1 MKPMDSDFQSRD
13 QLLQELEG
21 LRHRVA
27 VLEEEQV
34 NRERPGDDVDLFRR
48 LVEHSLGLMCV
59 HDLDGNL
66 LFVNTAAA
74 QALGFRP
81 EDGVGWNL
89 RRFLSPSVES
99 QFDAYLER
107 IRNHG
112 VDSGLMRLVGKNG
125 TEQVWLYRNVLYEE
139 SGKAPRV
146 LGHAQDIT
154 DRVRAEQ
161 ALRQSEQ
168 RFRLLADTALILIWM
183 SDGGGGC
190 VFLNRPWLE
199 FTGKALEEQLGDGW
213 MESIHAADRDRFV
226 EALGSAMAAGIPFQ
240 VEYRLRRADGEY
252 RWMFGSGVPRVGTE
266 GAFAGFIGS
275 CVDIS
280 PIRQAR
286 EALEAAREDLAA
298 LGARRTVELEHSAIQ
313 LSAAVHH
320 SARIEDERARVH
332 RLDAGAGSPAA
343 TLAWGPQKPDRA
355 KTVLLVEA
363 RTDVRHLLRDILQL
377 DGYRVIDVGDVQAAL
392 AVIETSSEPVHLLL
406 TTTATLGTSGPT
418 VADRIAAVRPGLSI
432 LYMSDSSLE
441 VTAHQGGLEP
451 GGVPLPRRPPTL
463 MDLLGKVREAIDR

>member
-1 MKPMDSDFQSRD
+1 MDSDFQSRD
-13 QLLQELEG
+13 QLLQELQS
-21 LRHRVA
+21 LRRRVA
-27 VLEEEQV
+27 VLEEELV
-34 NRERPGDDVDLFRR
+34 NRARPGDDVDLFRR
-48 LVEHSLGLMCV
+48 LVEHSLGLMCI
-59 HDLDGNL
+59 HDLDGKL

-74 QALGFRP
+74 QALGLRA

-89 RRFLSPSVES
+89 RRFLSPTVES

-139 SGKAPRV
+139 SGKPPRV

-154 DRVRAEQ
+154 DRVRVEQ

-168 RFRLLADTALILIWM
+168 QFRLLADTALILIWM
-183 SDGGGGC
+183 SDRGGGC

-213 MESIHAADRDRFV
+213 IESIHAADRDRFV
-226 EALGSAMAAGIPFQ
+226 EAHRSAVAAGTPFQ

-252 RWMFGSGVPRVGTE
+252 RWMFGSGVPRVNSDGT
-266 GAFAGFIGS
+266 FAGFIGS

-298 LGARRTVELEHSAIQ
+298 LGAPRTAELEQSDIQ
-313 LSAAVHH
+313 FSAAVQH
-320 SARIEDERARVH
+320 SAGLQDEKARPH
-332 RLDAGAGSPAA
+332 HLDAAAGQAGSPAA
-343 TLAWGPQKPDRA
+343 TRVRAPKNPDRA

-363 RTDVRHLLRDILQL
+363 RADVRNLLRDILQL
-377 DGYRVIDVGDVQAAL
+377 DGYRVIDVGDAQAAL
-392 AVIETSSEPVHLLL
+392 AVIESAAEPVHLLL
-406 TTTATLGTSGPT
+406 TTIAMLGTCAPT
-418 VADRIAAVRPGLSI
+418 VADRIAAVRPGFSI
-432 LYMSDSSLE
+432 LYMSDTGVE
-441 VTAHQGGLEP
+441 ITAQQGGFEP
-451 GGVPLPRRPPTL
+451 RVRLLKMPFTL
-463 MDLLGKVREAIDR
+463 VDLLDKVREAIERQ

>member
-1 MKPMDSDFQSRD
+1 MDSDFQSRD
-13 QLLQELEG
+13 QLLQELQG
-21 LRHRVA
+21 LRRRLA
-27 VLEEEQV
+27 ALEEEQV
-34 NRERPGDDVDLFRR
+34 NRERDGDDVDLFRR
-48 LVEHSLGLMCV
+48 LVEHSLGLMCI

-99 QFDAYLER
+99 QFDVYLER

-139 SGKAPRV
+139 SGKPPRV

-183 SDGGGGC
+183 SDRGGGC

-213 MESIHAADRDRFV
+213 IESIHVADRDRFV
-226 EALGSAMAAGIPFQ
+226 EAHGSAMAAGIPFQ

-252 RWMFGSGVPRVGTE
+252 RWMFGSGVPRVETD

-298 LGARRTVELEHSAIQ
+298 LGARRTAELEHSYIQ
-313 LSAAVHH
+313 PSAAVQH
-320 SARIEDERARVH
+320 SARLEDERARVH
-332 RLDAGAGSPAA
+332 RLDAAAGQAGSPAA
-343 TLAWGPQKPDRA
+343 PLAWGPKNPDRA

-363 RTDVRHLLRDILQL
+363 RADVRHLLRDILQL
-377 DGYRVIDVGDVQAAL
+377 EGYRVIDVGDTQAAL
-392 AVIETSSEPVHLLL
+392 TLIESGSEPVHLLL
-406 TTTATLGTSGPT
+406 TTIAMRGTSVPT

-441 VTAHQGGLEP
+441 VTAHQGGFEP

-463 MDLLGKVREAIDR
+463 VDLLGKVREAIDR